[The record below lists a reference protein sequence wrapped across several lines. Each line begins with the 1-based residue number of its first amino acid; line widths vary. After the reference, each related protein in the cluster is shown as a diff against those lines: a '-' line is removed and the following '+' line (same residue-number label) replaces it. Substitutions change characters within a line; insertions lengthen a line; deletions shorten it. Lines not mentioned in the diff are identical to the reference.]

1 MADLPE
7 GEPFDPDDLQD
18 GLDRLNRLGVFRSL
32 RFEEAEEIAPDG
44 SLPITVRVEDRRPR
58 TIGVGATYSTIDGL
72 GVSAFWEHRN
82 LFRRAERLRFSA
94 SVDGLGSIDLDDFS
108 YELGVDFTKP
118 GVWTP
123 DTNFVAG
130 ASAFSARLRDLPP
143 AGRRRRA
150 SASPSSSAG
159 G

>member
-7 GEPFDPDDLQD
+7 GAPFDPDDLQD
-18 GLDRLNRLGVFRSL
+18 GLDRLNRLAVFRSL
-32 RFEEAEEIAPDG
+32 RFDEAAEIGPDG

-58 TIGVGATYSTIDGL
+58 TIGGGGTYSTIDGL
-72 GVSAFWEHRN
+72 GLSAFWEHRN

-94 SVDGLGSIDLDDFS
+94 SVDGLGSIDPEDYS
-108 YELGVDFTKP
+108 YELGVSFTKP

-130 ASAFSARLRDLPP
+130 ASAQRSNTRPI
-143 AGRRRRA
+143 GRRA
-150 SASPSSSAG
+150 SSAAPASPSSSAAA
-159 G
+159 